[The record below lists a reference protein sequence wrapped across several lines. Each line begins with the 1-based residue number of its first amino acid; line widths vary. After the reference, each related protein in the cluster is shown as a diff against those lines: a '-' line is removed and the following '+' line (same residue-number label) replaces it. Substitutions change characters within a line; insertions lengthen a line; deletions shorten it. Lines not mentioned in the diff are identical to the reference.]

1 LSDEAD
7 ELLLIHST
15 TLQQQ
20 PARRTQG
27 TFEKTRGG
35 ALRGSISH

>member
-1 LSDEAD
+1 LTDEVD

-20 PARRTQG
+20 PMRRTQG
-27 TFEKTRGG
+27 RVTEM
-35 ALRGSISH
+35 GSVSQLA